1 MKPTLTLLT
10 ALLLAPLAALHA
22 TDAPPKPASGKPNII
37 VILTDDLGWADLGV
51 QGFDEYFTGTMQDYT
66 ASHALDG
73 TPNIDRLATNGMRVT
88 ARPPFAQS
96 GGNPCPTGEIF
107 IHKGSSR
114 MRWTPIRRC
123 A

>member
-1 MKPTLTLLT
+1 MKPTLTLLTLLT

-22 TDAPPKPASGKPNII
+22 ADAPPKPASGKPNII
-37 VILTDDLGWADLGV
+37 VILTDDLGV